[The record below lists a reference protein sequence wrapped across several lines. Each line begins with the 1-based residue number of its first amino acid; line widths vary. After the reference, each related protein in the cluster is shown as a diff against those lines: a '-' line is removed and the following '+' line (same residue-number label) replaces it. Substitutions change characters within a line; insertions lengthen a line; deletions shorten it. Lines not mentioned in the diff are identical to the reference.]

1 MPLAV
6 LALTAG
12 AFGIGTTEF
21 IIMGLLLQVAG
32 EMHVSVATAGLLI
45 SGYALGVCVG
55 APILTL
61 ATRAMPR
68 KAVLLALMVIFTLGN
83 AACALAPNYA
93 TLMAARILTSLAH
106 GTFFGV
112 GSIVAT
118 SLVAADKRASAIATM
133 FMGLTVATLLGVPF
147 GAWFGLILGWRA
159 AFWAVAV
166 IGVVALIVLSVFVP
180 KAIEQGTVSA
190 EPESLRAAGKASPR
204 PSPPSLPTPPAL
216 SAPPALP
223 APPMLPSLRDELA
236 VLTHGPVQLALIMT
250 VLGFAGLFTVFTYIQ
265 PILTRLSGFSTAAV
279 SPILLV
285 FGAGLSIGNIA
296 GGRLADRNLGRA
308 LTATLA
314 ALALVLVV
322 FAPAMS
328 SKVAIVVLIGLLG
341 AAAFAT
347 VAPLQLWVLQKAGP
361 AGQTLASSLNIAA
374 FNLGNAL
381 GAWAG
386 GVTLDHGPGLVALPW
401 VAAGLT
407 TLGLALALWSQRRAN
422 AALAVAG

>member
-61 ATRAMPR
+61 ATRNMPR

-83 AACALAPNYA
+83 VACALAPNYA

-112 GSIVAT
+112 GSVVAT

-147 GAWFGLILGWRA
+147 GAWFGLMLGWRA

-180 KAIEQGTVSA
+180 KGVGRSTAQGA
-190 EPESLRAAGKASPR
+190 DEA
-204 PSPPSLPTPPAL
+204 
-216 SAPPALP
+216 
-223 APPMLPSLRDELA
+223 PSLRDELA

-265 PILTRLSGFSTAAV
+265 PILTRLSGFSIAAV

-296 GGRLADRNLGRA
+296 GGRFADRNLARA
-308 LTATLA
+308 LPATLA

-322 FAPAMS
+322 FAPAMT

-386 GVTLDHGPGLVALPW
+386 GVTLDHGPGLAALPW
-401 VAAGLT
+401 VAAGIT